1 MVRRLNS
8 VRARSANAITSLFF
22 ILGIAF
28 GALTLIVILSVMNGF
43 QQGFIGTILQVSS
56 AHVRVYGSVD
66 AVKRAETLGGYQ
78 SFYPFIE
85 AHALLQG
92 NYYRQHGAL
101 VRAVPADIFHRDRL
115 LARALPIT
123 SGSFNLSKKHSIV
136 LGYELARH
144 LSVRTGDQVD
154 TLALSGSDTQKIM
167 PGWNKLTVTGIFKSG
182 YHEVDSTFAYIPLDM
197 GTTLFGTTPDI
208 TAAVKLN
215 NHERDD
221 RYLFFLA
228 QHIPDLKAESWRE
241 YNRAFFSALRI
252 EKNVMILLVILIFMV
267 VTVNIYHSMRRSIRT
282 RKEEIAMLVSLG
294 APVSH
299 VQILFI
305 GNGIMIGFLGS
316 LLGVLLGL
324 LITIHVNEIIACI
337 ETAVNSAFFLFSLFS
352 GTKTPSF
359 SVFGTQY
366 FYNVERIPV
375 QIFFQEVLF
384 VFLFGTGSASVAT
397 YLATRK
403 ILLLKPAEV
412 LRDE

>member
-1 MVRRLNS
+1 
-8 VRARSANAITSLFF
+8 
-22 ILGIAF
+22 
-28 GALTLIVILSVMNGF
+28 
-43 QQGFIGTILQVSS
+43 
-56 AHVRVYGSVD
+56 
-66 AVKRAETLGGYQ
+66 
-78 SFYPFIE
+78 
-85 AHALLQG
+85 
-92 NYYRQHGAL
+92 
-101 VRAVPADIFHRDRL
+101 
-115 LARALPIT
+115 
-123 SGSFNLSKKHSIV
+123 
-136 LGYELARH
+136 
-144 LSVRTGDQVD
+144 
-154 TLALSGSDTQKIM
+154 
-167 PGWNKLTVTGIFKSG
+167 
-182 YHEVDSTFAYIPLDM
+182 
-197 GTTLFGTTPDI
+197 
-208 TAAVKLN
+208 
-215 NHERDD
+215 
-221 RYLFFLA
+221 
-228 QHIPDLKAESWRE
+228 
-241 YNRAFFSALRI
+241 
-252 EKNVMILLVILIFMV
+252 MILLVILIFMV

-352 GTKTPSF
+352 RTKTPSF